1 MLRPA
6 DHPRHARAA
15 ASSSR
20 QQGVVLLVALIV
32 LVALTLAGVALV
44 RSVDTANLVAGNLSF
59 HQTAVQAGER
69 STETALAWLQPN
81 SLMGNTTLHNDATG
95 YIADGLRPDRS
106 PAAGQ
111 SWDAWWNQEVSNG
124 TPACGSGTG
133 SLDALLAMFVD
144 LSGQPH
150 DRDPAG
156 NAVCYVIDRLCAAP
170 GAPHLANCAR
180 EPASTNTGGSQSAGG
195 LAPIGNNRV
204 YYRIT
209 TRIAGPRRTVAYI
222 QTIVAL

>member
-1 MLRPA
+1 MPLDPS
-6 DHPRHARAA
+6 RHRLAA
-15 ASSSR
+15 ARSNR

-69 STETALAWLQPN
+69 STEMALNNWLQPN
-81 SLMGNTTLHNDATG
+81 SVMGNTTLHNDATG
-95 YIADGLRPDRS
+95 YVAAGSAQS

-111 SWDAWWNQEVSNG
+111 SWDAYWAAVVAGGVTPSAGG
-124 TPACGSGTG
+124 T
-133 SLDALLAMFVD
+133 DA
-144 LSGQPH
+144 
-150 DRDPAG
+150 AG
-156 NAVCYVIDRLCAAP
+156 NTVQYIVHRLCATT